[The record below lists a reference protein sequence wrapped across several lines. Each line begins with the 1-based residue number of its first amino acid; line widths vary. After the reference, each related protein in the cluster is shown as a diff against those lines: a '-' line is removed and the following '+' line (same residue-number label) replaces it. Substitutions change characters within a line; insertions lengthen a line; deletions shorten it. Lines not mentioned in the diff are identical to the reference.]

1 MGLND
6 CKWVV
11 GPMMVRV
18 GRDHGLRLVEAVGLF
33 HGLKLVEVVGLCC
46 GLRLVVP
53 VG

>member
-18 GRDHGLRLVEAVGLF
+18 GRDHGLRLVE
-33 HGLKLVEVVGLCC
+33 VVGLCR